1 MTPRRNDPAWH
12 VAGAFGGFQVAVRE
26 LREIVDL
33 DASDVDDELLANA
46 VAVQRRADAAL
57 ARLLQRRSRSR
68 GAAWRLAMEERIL
81 AAVEVQEAP
90 P

>member
-1 MTPRRNDPAWH
+1 
-12 VAGAFGGFQVAVRE
+12 
-26 LREIVDL
+26 
-33 DASDVDDELLANA
+33 